1 MNEQITIF
9 PDIGDGYRCLL
20 NTRLWVRAEQ
30 VSLQASVGIYR
41 GEKCSRQT
49 ILLNIA
55 AEVSEPDDDRIAE
68 TVDYRT
74 LVDAAE
80 RLAAEGH
87 FELIETFICE
97 LGRRIIGIERV
108 NAVDLELY
116 KPAAIPPAM
125 ASVRYQIAKPDERE
139 IAGDWP

>member
-1 MNEQITIF
+1 MNEHVKIAERKLCA
-9 PDIGDGYRCLL
+9 PALA
-20 NTRLWVRAEQ
+20 TRLWVRAQQ

-41 GEKCSRQT
+41 GEKSSRQE

-55 AEVSEPDDDRIAE
+55 AEVSEPDADRIAE

-74 LVDAAE
+74 LVEEAT
-80 RLAAEGH
+80 RLCGEGH

-97 LGRRIIGIERV
+97 LGRRIAVFEQV
-108 NAVDLELY
+108 NAVELELY

-125 ASVRYQIAKPDERE
+125 ASVRYEIRKPGPAERRTK
-139 IAGDWP
+139 WQ